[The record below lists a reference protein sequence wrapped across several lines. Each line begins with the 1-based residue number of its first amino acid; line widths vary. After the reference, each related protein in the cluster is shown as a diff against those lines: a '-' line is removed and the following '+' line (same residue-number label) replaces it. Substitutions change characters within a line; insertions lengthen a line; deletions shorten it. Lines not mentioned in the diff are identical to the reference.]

1 MNVGSLPV
9 YQRLSP
15 DGKEQML
22 MGDVGEHLKDGL
34 SITAFL
40 QRVEFPASPPDC
52 RKERWAQRKWPPGEQ
67 PTNVKFSEGEGFS
80 RIDHDILEIQGH
92 KVNVHSVHAY
102 WGAGMVCAEVHLSKV
117 NYRPKDDARLT
128 AELDSVR
135 FASDSTTES
144 SSLDLLRTGSQLY
157 LQHNYLAASNYYQQA
172 LNLEK
177 EKPSLKD
184 DYFKVLVDNLGMSY
198 GLTGH
203 LAEAKDTFEYGISQK
218 PTYPLFYYNLACT
231 YGEMGQRD
239 AALEQLRKAYQYKTN
254 MISGEKFPDPLRDS
268 SFRAF
273 ASDRVFV
280 DAIRA
285 MQHN

>member
-1 MNVGSLPV
+1 M
-9 YQRLSP
+9 
-15 DGKEQML
+15 
-22 MGDVGEHLKDGL
+22 
-34 SITAFL
+34 
-40 QRVEFPASPPDC
+40 
-52 RKERWAQRKWPPGEQ
+52 
-67 PTNVKFSEGEGFS
+67 
-80 RIDHDILEIQGH
+80 
-92 KVNVHSVHAY
+92 HSVHAY

-117 NYRPKDDARLT
+117 NYRPKDDARLA

-177 EKPSLKD
+177 QKPSLQE
-184 DYFKVLVDNLGMSY
+184 DYFKILVDNLGMSY

-203 LAEAKDTFEYGISQK
+203 LAEAKDTFEYGISQE

-239 AALEQLRKAYQYKTN
+239 KALEQLRRAYQYKAN
-254 MISGEKFPDPLRDS
+254 MIGGERFPDPLVDD

-273 ASDRVFV
+273 VKEKGFV
-280 DAIRA
+280 EAVRA
-285 MQHN
+285 MQQNQ